1 MKLVAVIVNYNAGT
15 LLEKSVSA
23 ALAADPPMRVVVVDN
38 NSSDASLSGIEPLAA
53 AEPRLCIERNDEN
66 LGFARANNQVIRS
79 NEADYYVLVNP
90 DCIIESTTVATIVEA
105 MEKDT
110 DIGLASCTIRNADGT
125 IQKTC
130 RRDFPTPWTGL
141 VRILGLRRIF
151 RMRGLGGDFDKGTES
166 SGTRAAEYVEAI
178 SGAFMVARGS
188 AVREI
193 GLLDEGYF
201 MHCEDLDWC
210 MRFWLKGH
218 KVAFVPRATVVHH
231 KGGSGRSVRV
241 VWHLHKG
248 MLRFYRKFYLERYPR
263 PVSWLVYA
271 GVITRFI
278 IQSALVTVS
287 SLWRKLVGGGP
298 RERAFG

>member
-1 MKLVAVIVNYNAGT
+1 MKLVSIIVNYNAGA
-15 LLEKSVSA
+15 LLQQAVSA
-23 ALAADPPMRVVVVDN
+23 ALASDPPMQVVVVDN
-38 NSSDASLSGIEPLAA
+38 NSSDASLSGIEPLEAT
-53 AEPRLCIERNDEN
+53 EPRLRIDRNEEN
-66 LGFARANNQVIRS
+66 LGFARANNQVIK
-79 NEADYYVLVNP
+79 NTEADYYVLVNP
-90 DCIIESTTVATIVEA
+90 DCIIESNTVATIVEV
-105 MEKDT
+105 MENDSNT
-110 DIGLASCTIRNADGT
+110 GLASCTIRNTDGT

-141 VRILGLRRIF
+141 VRSLGLSRIF
-151 RMRGLGGDFDKGTES
+151 RKRGLGGDFDKGTES
-166 SGTRAAEYVEAI
+166 SGTGVAEYVEAI

-188 AVREI
+188 AVRKV

-210 MRFWLKGH
+210 MRFWLAGY
-218 KVAFVPRATVVHH
+218 KVAFVPRVMAVHH

-248 MLRFYRKFYLERYPR
+248 MLRFYRKYYLDRYPR

-271 GVITRFI
+271 GVILRFI
-278 IQSALVTVS
+278 MQSALVTVS
-287 SLWRKLVGGGP
+287 SLWRKLLGGGS